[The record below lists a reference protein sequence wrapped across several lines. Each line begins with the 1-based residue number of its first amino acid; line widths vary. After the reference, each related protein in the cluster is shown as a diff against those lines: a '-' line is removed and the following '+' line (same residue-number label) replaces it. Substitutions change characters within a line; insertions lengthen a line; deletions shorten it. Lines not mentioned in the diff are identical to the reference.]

1 MSSPKIIAKVPLVGI
16 SLGQRK
22 PTFTVEG
29 VVGNAC
35 TNMTAAFEKAIGS
48 VTDVEETSAMHEE
61 IPAERESINEG

>member
-1 MSSPKIIAKVPLVGI
+1 MNSPKIIAKIPLVGI

-22 PTFTVEG
+22 PTFAVEG

-48 VTDVEETSAMHEE
+48 VTNVEETAAMYEDIPEEHEKN
-61 IPAERESINEG
+61 NEG